1 MFINNK
7 SMNIQFFNSIIISPP
22 KDKIYSRLGYNKNL
36 TVLNPEQKGKI
47 DVNIDK
53 ALNLVDLKGAG
64 VRIPIKAIS
73 NSEINLSQGIV
84 FKSES
89 LIKFLN
95 DSQEVILIAATAGE
109 KIGKSIREN
118 SEGKDVTYAVI
129 LDAVGSEMV
138 DSALI
143 WIMRYFDNQVK
154 RENKY
159 VMDKRFSAGYG
170 DFLLDNQKIIWDTL
184 RLKELGVN
192 LTDKY
197 ILVPEKTVTA
207 VSGIKMISE

>member
-1 MFINNK
+1 
-7 SMNIQFFNSIIISPP
+7 MNIQFFDSIIIAPSE
-22 KDKIYSRLGYNKNL
+22 DKIYSRLGYNKKL
-36 TVLNPEQKGKI
+36 TVLNREQKKRI
-47 DVNIDK
+47 DENIEK
-53 ALNLVDLKGAG
+53 ALDLVTLKGAG

-73 NSEINLSQGIV
+73 SSEINLSQEIV
-84 FKSES
+84 FKSKS

-95 DSQEVILIAATAGE
+95 HCQEVILIAATAGE
-109 KIGKSIREN
+109 KIGESIRKN

-138 DSALI
+138 DSALT
-143 WIMRYFDNQVK
+143 WIMSFFDNQVK

-159 VMDKRFSAGYG
+159 VIGKRFSAGYG

-184 RLKELGVN
+184 KLKELGVN
-192 LTDKY
+192 LTNKY

-207 VSGIKMISE
+207 VSGIKLISG